1 MKMMRKVAVTL
12 AAAALSV
19 GVLGITAPAAHAPA
33 HALDTNWPCAGCL
46 KAPPS
51 QR

>member
-19 GVLGITAPAAHAPA
+19 GVLGITAPAHAPT
-33 HALDTNWPCAGCL
+33 HALDTNWPCTGCVL
-46 KAPPS
+46 APAHH
-51 QR
+51 